1 MDDESY
7 DPEKADVLSLA
18 KLKVFRDLSLLVLG
32 VFTAMSFKWHRL
44 SQCLYYLAFMLFM
57 SEALIISP
65 EKREWIYSPTTK
77 VVAAQLLM
85 ADKVLPQ
92 SICLTIFWAV

>member
-1 MDDESY
+1 
-7 DPEKADVLSLA
+7 
-18 KLKVFRDLSLLVLG
+18 
-32 VFTAMSFKWHRL
+32 
-44 SQCLYYLAFMLFM
+44 MLFV

-92 SICLTIFWAV
+92 SISLTVFWIVQYVILPELYGTQVDFHVYFKSFFIMLLLVLASNYH